1 MNSTVLILFVLP
13 FLAGAMIRS
22 MLLKWKRGYIL
33 SGIFALTS
41 AVVWLWTNHLAD
53 HGVDGTVMLWAL
65 MAIELAIG
73 SLIVG
78 GLSRLIK
85 IIKHQKETDRL
96 KGASALPNGSAF
108 FRMKEHASIAMPR
121 RMHQIIRRGDYFVWF
136 VVLHR
141 NAFCCE
147 HHT

>member
-65 MAIELAIG
+65 MTTILTVG

-78 GLSRLIK
+78 GISLLIK
-85 IIKHQKETDRL
+85 KIKH
-96 KGASALPNGSAF
+96 
-108 FRMKEHASIAMPR
+108 
-121 RMHQIIRRGDYFVWF
+121 
-136 VVLHR
+136 
-141 NAFCCE
+141 
-147 HHT
+147 